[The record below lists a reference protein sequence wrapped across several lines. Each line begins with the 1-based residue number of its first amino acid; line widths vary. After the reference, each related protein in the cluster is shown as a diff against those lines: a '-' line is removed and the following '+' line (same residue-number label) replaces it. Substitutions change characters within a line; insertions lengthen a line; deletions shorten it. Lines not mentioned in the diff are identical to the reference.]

1 MADDGD
7 PAAVVRSLP
16 LHPLARIIARL
27 LVGALGDGEA
37 LKADIEPRIVQHGE
51 HAVQA
56 AVLLADQIP
65 HGAVIVA
72 ERHAAGR
79 AGVAA
84 AQIGRASCRASV
96 WTYVYNSVVVGTLK
110 KKKTPPDKTTKV

>member
-1 MADDGD
+1 MSISDWGSDVCSSD
-7 PAAVVRSLP
+7 LVVRSLP

-37 LKADIEPRIVQHGE
+37 LEADIEPRIVHHGE

-84 AQIGRASCRASV
+84 ELPLPGHASQ
-96 WTYVYNSVVVGTLK
+96 VVAPSRPA
-110 KKKTPPDKTTKV
+110 PPAGPVFRPPEQ